1 LLNKSFFQ
9 YYKHT
14 KNDKMP
20 EMRIT
25 PGINFVVRNSLHCTL
40 CL

>member
-1 LLNKSFFQ
+1 
-9 YYKHT
+9 
-14 KNDKMP
+14 MP

-40 CL
+40 C

>member
-1 LLNKSFFQ
+1 
-9 YYKHT
+9 
-14 KNDKMP
+14 MP
-20 EMRIT
+20 EMSIT